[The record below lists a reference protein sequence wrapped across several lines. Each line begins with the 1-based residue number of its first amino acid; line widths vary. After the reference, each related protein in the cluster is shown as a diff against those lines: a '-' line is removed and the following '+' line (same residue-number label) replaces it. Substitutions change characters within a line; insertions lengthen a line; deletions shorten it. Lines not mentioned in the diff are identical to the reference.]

1 MEDDEEALKEDE
13 GQPGGTLGTE
23 VCPRTPSKSAG
34 SSPVFC
40 GCRRSFGGRAVRH
53 VTVSVSR
60 RVARKAGGPPRRLTE
75 MVIQRARGPKNS
87 ACDCKIVGAEGKF
100 RGGPWANLGS

>member
-13 GQPGGTLGTE
+13 GRPRGTLGTE

-40 GCRRSFGGRAVRH
+40 GCRWSFWGRAVRH

-60 RVARKAGGPPRRLTE
+60 RGARKAGGPPSEADRDGHIAGARPQKLRL
-75 MVIQRARGPKNS
+75 
-87 ACDCKIVGAEGKF
+87 
-100 RGGPWANLGS
+100 